1 MENKRKEFSRIY
13 DQYIDKIYRFVYIKV
28 NSQEI
33 AEDLSSDTFLRCW
46 EKFRENPNKI
56 ENPQAFLFQIARNL
70 VTDYYRE
77 KGRTKIVSA
86 EFVSIIDPNN
96 NLEKASQISSDFD
109 NIKEAITKLNGD
121 YQDIIIWHYIDD
133 LSVPEIAKITD
144 RSEGA
149 VRVSLHRAI
158 NALKNECNKLP
169 HFSS

>member
-28 NSQEI
+28 NSREI

-70 VTDYYRE
+70 VTDHYRE

-86 EFVSIIDPNN
+86 DFVSIIDPAN
-96 NLEKASQISSDFD
+96 NLEKISQINSDFD
-109 NIKEAITKLNGD
+109 NIKEALANLNDD
-121 YQDIIIWHYIDD
+121 YQDIVIWRYIDD
-133 LSVPEIAKITD
+133 LSIPEIAKITNKT
-144 RSEGA
+144 EGA
-149 VRVSLHRAI
+149 VRVTLHRALTS
-158 NALKNECNKLP
+158 LKNECNRLP
-169 HFSS
+169 YFSS